1 MPVLDLARLERL
13 KAVYGNDAAS
23 AKLRLL
29 RRLARAPLRTAG
41 QVERLHEVLCFLR
54 AYPDDARVLSQAT
67 RMLEGFDRRA
77 DLARHRDALADSGIA
92 GTAIRY
98 RFFWSTAL
106 WMARRW
112 PDCLH
117 FERDD
122 EDAAAQ
128 LDKALPLVAPAVAS
142 EWFNAG
148 TMHAHDAID
157 RLRGK
162 RTDAAWF
169 VEQLAH
175 MPGDGLTREA
185 FADAIDASFVLA
197 PGPGTPSRSRAH
209 FAPAPRAFQLGPH
222 RRTRPDLRAAMAIA
236 PRGVRL
242 LSRRDG
248 AALIELARCSMVTR
262 ARDLMAFEYAD
273 ASAVRLVDDGDG
285 LAFAFCGVIPERRFL
300 LPALYG
306 CLTLRNGVPIG
317 YVQVEALGPYAAVSY
332 NTFDTF
338 RGGEAGYVF
347 ARLLSAIRHL
357 FGAES
362 FSIEPYQLG
371 FDNEE
376 GIDSGAWWFYY
387 KLGFRPRAAAARQ
400 RVRQELARM
409 RLNPFHRSS
418 ARTLRALAEHHLFFD
433 FDPASPRGLP
443 PVQAV
448 LDRAVDWLARRG
460 GGTEAVAAAE
470 AAALAVT
477 GLESLAGFDRDERL
491 AWRRWAPI
499 VASLPGAARWNG
511 PQRRALAAIVR
522 AKGGRHELDFLVRF
536 AAHPKLAEALF
547 GGKS

>member
-13 KAVYGNDAAS
+13 KAAYGNDAAD
-23 AKLRLL
+23 AKLKLL

-41 QVERLHEVLCFLR
+41 QVARLHEVLCFLR
-54 AYPDDARVLSQAT
+54 AYPDDEPVLAQAT

-77 DLARHRDALADSGIA
+77 DLARHRDGLASSGIA

-106 WMARRW
+106 WMGQRW

-122 EDAAAQ
+122 DEAAVQ
-128 LDKALPLVAPAVAS
+128 LDKALPLVAPAVAA

-148 TMHAHDAID
+148 TVHAHEAMD
-157 RLRGK
+157 RLRGR

-169 VEQLAH
+169 VEQLAR
-175 MPGDGLTREA
+175 MPGDGFTREA
-185 FADAIDASFVLA
+185 FADAIDAPFVLA

-209 FAPAPRAFQLGPH
+209 FAPAPRAFQHGPL
-222 RRTRPDLRAAMAIA
+222 RRTRPDLRAAAAVA
-236 PRGVRL
+236 PRSVRV

-273 ASAVRLVDDGDG
+273 ARSVRLVDDGDG

-371 FDNEE
+371 YDNEE
-376 GIDSGAWWFYY
+376 GIDSGAWWFYH
-387 KLGFRPRAAAARQ
+387 KLGFRPRAAAAR
-400 RVRQELARM
+400 RLARRELARM
-409 RLNPFHRSS
+409 RLVPLHRSS
-418 ARTLRALAEHHLFFD
+418 ARTLRALAAHHLFFD
-433 FDPASPRGLP
+433 LDPASPRGLP

-448 LDRAVDWLARRG
+448 LDRAVDWLAKRG
-460 GGTEAVAAAE
+460 GGTDALAAAE

-477 GLESLAGFDRDERL
+477 GLGSPAGFDRDERL

-499 VASLPGAARWNG
+499 VASLPGVSRWSAAE
-511 PQRRALAAIVR
+511 RREIAEIVR
-522 AKGGRHELDFLVRF
+522 AKGGRHEVEFLVRF
-536 AAHPKLAEALF
+536 AAHPRLADALF
-547 GGKS
+547 GVKR

>member
-1 MPVLDLARLERL
+1 MPIRDLSRLERL
-13 KAVYGNDAAS
+13 KATYGDDAAS
-23 AKLRLL
+23 TRLALL
-29 RRLARAPLRTAG
+29 RRLARAPLRTAR
-41 QVERLHEVLCFLR
+41 QVERLHEALCFLR
-54 AYPDDARVLSQAT
+54 AYPDDARVLAQVT
-67 RMLEGFDRRA
+67 RMLETFDRRP
-77 DLARHRDALADSGIA
+77 DLARHRDALADTGIA
-92 GTAIRY
+92 GTAIHY

-112 PDCLH
+112 PGHLH

-122 EDAAAQ
+122 EEAAAR
-128 LDKALPLVAPAVAS
+128 LDTALPLVAPTVAA

-148 TMHAHDAID
+148 TVHALDAMD
-157 RLRGK
+157 RLRGR

-169 VEQLAH
+169 VGHLAH
-175 MPGDGLTREA
+175 MPGNGFTREA
-185 FADAIDASFVLA
+185 FADAIDAPFVLR
-197 PGPGTPSRSRAH
+197 PGPGTPSRSHAH
-209 FAPAPRAFQLGPH
+209 FAPAPRAFQLGPL
-222 RRTRPDLRAAMAIA
+222 RRTRPDLRAAMAVA

-248 AALIELARCSMVTR
+248 AVLVELARCSMVTR

-273 ASAVRLVDDGDG
+273 AGTVRLVDDGDG

-347 ARLLSAIRHL
+347 GRLLAAIRHV

-371 FDNEE
+371 HDNDE
-376 GIDSGAWWFYY
+376 GIESGAWWFYH
-387 KLGFRPRAAAARQ
+387 KLGFRPRAAASRRLAR
-400 RVRQELARM
+400 RELARM

-433 FDPASPRGLP
+433 LDPARPRGLP

-448 LDRAVDWLARRG
+448 LERSVGWLAQRG
-460 GGTEAVAAAE
+460 GGMAAMAAAE
-470 AAALAVT
+470 AAALTVT
-477 GLESLAGFDRDERL
+477 GLESLAGFDRNERL
-491 AWRRWAPI
+491 AWHRWAPL
-499 VASLPGAARWNG
+499 VASLPGVARWSASE
-511 PQRRALAAIVR
+511 RRELAAIVR
-522 AKGGRHELDFLVRF
+522 AKGGRHELEFLVRF
-536 AAHPKLAEALF
+536 AAHPRLASALF
-547 GGKS
+547 GGKP